1 MRRMAA
7 IALAGGLLV
16 AAPASALAR
25 LPSVRSGHRPG
36 PKVLYEKPPRA
47 PQLENASPWTAKPIL
62 VSGASAYRRG
72 EFLYQD
78 FIYDDHGAA
87 GVRDPG
93 DPFNPAV
100 FLFSPKK
107 GTVTYPTDPVFA
119 NNAADLVELRVKPVA
134 GAIAFRVTVNT
145 LKDASRTAFTI
156 ALGSSA
162 VPRSWPHGA
171 GVSSPAALFLTV
183 HGGTAEL
190 RDAATNAVKT
200 PAPTATV
207 DRTRRQFD
215 VRVPHAAWN
224 PGNGVVRMAAGVGL
238 WDPGAGSYLAPQPG
252 SASTA
257 RPGGGAASGAAL
269 FNLAFRLDEP
279 MPKISSPGAANTIVE
294 GGVGVALDGTWWRE
308 RGQAEA
314 LRSGDVSHFAASVDF
329 GKLAARRDDD
339 SQVPKSGPMDRIFA
353 SHTSLG
359 QGVDYSTTCFPS
371 PPEGGCPG
379 TLRGQL
385 QPYSLYVPRK
395 PVPARGWGITLL
407 MHGLSANHN
416 EFLASRNASEF
427 GERGP
432 GSVVAAPNGRGPD
445 GFYTGIAEA
454 DVFEMW
460 ADVARHYRVDSN
472 WAAPSGY
479 SMGGIG
485 TFRLSVRWPDLF
497 GRAFPIVGYPD
508 DSRDQL
514 PSLRNLPIM
523 FWNAGQDELVGLEL
537 SEPGRMAVQNAGVRY
552 DQWLFNPAGH
562 ITLGNNDEFG
572 PAADFLGRHRANPS
586 PPHVTFVV
594 DPGEDS
600 ASAHVVADH
609 AYWLSGLRVR
619 DRDAAPTGTIDAR
632 SRGFGVGDPPVK
644 SLATRAGT
652 LTGGSHGP
660 LPYGS
665 RRQDWGR
672 APRTR
677 KANRLDV
684 RASNV
689 ATATVDVR
697 RAHVTCN
704 VDVRIT
710 SDGPLRIR
718 LARCGR
724 IVSTGC
730 LSRRSSIG
738 PRNIGR
744 IRLNRTRRRLLRLR
758 VQPRRRTRRSFRYCV
773 KRSRGRVV
781 AVFSSRGRRGR
792 ARLVTSTARYHR
804 MRRVGRGASVR
815 RLARAF
821 PHRVRIARGL
831 YRARARSRR
840 LFGTRR
846 GRVRFVAVADRRLIA
861 RPKTLRRYLRRAGL

>member
-7 IALAGGLLV
+7 IVMVGGLLV
-16 AAPASALAR
+16 AAPASAMAG
-25 LPSVRSGHRPG
+25 LPSVSSGHRPG
-36 PKVLYEKPPRA
+36 PKVLYERPPRA
-47 PQLENASPWTAKPIL
+47 PQLENASPWSAKPIL
-62 VSGASAYRRG
+62 VSGAAAYRAG

-78 FIYDDHGAA
+78 FIYDDRGAA
-87 GVRDPG
+87 GVGDPG

-119 NNAADLVELRVKPVA
+119 NNAADLVELRVKPLPDA
-134 GAIAFRVTVNT
+134 TAFRVTVNT
-145 LKDASRTAFTI
+145 LKDPSRTAFTI
-156 ALGSSA
+156 ALGSSGVA
-162 VPRSWPHGA
+162 RTWPHGA
-171 GVSSPAALFLTV
+171 GVRSPAALFLTV
-183 HGGTAEL
+183 HGTTAEL
-190 RDAATNAVKT
+190 RDAATNALKS
-200 PAPTATV
+200 PSPTATV
-207 DRTRRQFD
+207 NLTRRQFD

-224 PGNGVVRMAAGVGL
+224 PGNGVVRMAAGMGL
-238 WDPGAGSYLAPQPG
+238 WDPGAGAYLSPQAGPG
-252 SASTA
+252 SAS

-269 FNLAFRLDEP
+269 FNLAFRFDEP
-279 MPKISSPGAANTIVE
+279 MPKISSPGVANTIAE
-294 GGVGVALDGTWWRE
+294 GGAGVALDATWWRE

-329 GKLAARRDDD
+329 GKLAARRDDE
-339 SQVPKSGPMDRIFA
+339 SQMPKSGPMDRIFA

-371 PPEGGCPG
+371 APEGGCPG
-379 TLRGQL
+379 TVRGQL

-395 PVPARGWGITLL
+395 GPPARGWGITLL

-416 EFLASRNASEF
+416 EFLDSRNASEF

-432 GSVVAAPNGRGPD
+432 GSVVAAPYGRGPD

-454 DVFEMW
+454 DVFEVW
-460 ADVARHYRVDSN
+460 ADVARHYPVDSN

-485 TFRLSVRWPDLF
+485 TLRLGVRWPDLF
-497 GRAFPIVGYPD
+497 GRAFSIVGYPS
-508 DSRDQL
+508 DSEDQL
-514 PSLRNLPIM
+514 ASLRNLPLM
-523 FWNAGQDELVGLEL
+523 AWNAGQDELVNLGL
-537 SEPGRMAVQNAGVRY
+537 SEPGRLALTQAGVRY
-552 DQWLFNPAGH
+552 DQWLFNPAAH
-562 ITLGNNDEFG
+562 ITLGNNDEYG
-572 PAADFLGRHRANPS
+572 PAAAFLGRHRANPS

-594 DPGEDS
+594 DPGEDD

-632 SRGFGVGDPPVK
+632 SHAFGVGDAPVK
-644 SLATRAGT
+644 PLATRAGT

-660 LPYGS
+660 LPYVS
-665 RRQDWGR
+665 RKQDWGR

-677 KANRLDV
+677 QANRLDV
-684 RASNV
+684 RATNV

-697 RAHVTCN
+697 RARVNCN
-704 VDVRIT
+704 VDVGIT
-710 SDGPLRIR
+710 SDGPLKIR
-718 LARCGR
+718 LAGCGR
-724 IVSTGC
+724 TVSTGC

-744 IRLNRTRRRLLRLR
+744 IRLGRTRIRLQRLR
-758 VQPRRRTRRSFRYCV
+758 VQPRRRTRRTFRYCV

-781 AVFSSRGRRGR
+781 AVFSSRSRRGR

-804 MRRVGRGASVR
+804 MRRVGSGSTAR

-831 YRARARSRR
+831 YRARPGSRR
-840 LFGTRR
+840 LFGIRR
-846 GRVRFVAVADRRLIA
+846 GRVRFVAVADRRVIA
-861 RPKTLRRYLRRAGL
+861 SPKALRRYLRLAGL